1 MTSYDDDDETL
12 TITTLSVTK
21 FQGGK
26 EKKMASM
33 NKVDVAL
40 TATMK
45 GAKNIEIK
53 GPTSFQTLGVDTGA
67 WIFNFTL
74 DDQTGQGV
82 RFTTL
87 DAMDGSKVC
96 PASGSGNKSK
106 LIVGE
111 HVEPQDP
118 KQAHFTD
125 NNNNKADEGVVDVSF
140 QWNFTCND
148 QSIKVEPYD
157 PVVPNGGKT

>member
-1 MTSYDDDDETL
+1 MTSYEDDDETL

-40 TATMK
+40 TAK
-45 GAKNIEIK
+45 LNGKKIDIS
-53 GPTSFQTLGVDTGA
+53 GPTSFQMLGIDTGA
-67 WIFNFTL
+67 WHFDFTL
-74 DDQTGQGV
+74 DDQTSKSV

-87 DAMDGSKVC
+87 DAMDGSKAC
-96 PASGSGNKSK
+96 PASGTGNQSR
-106 LIVGE
+106 LIVGD
-111 HVEPQDP
+111 HVEPNDP

-125 NNNNKADEGVVDVSF
+125 NNNNKAKDGVVDVSF
-140 QWNFTCND
+140 QWNFACND
-148 QSIKVEPYD
+148 PAITVGTYD